1 MRYLFSGEQ
10 GNGRDTIGI
19 LVAFSYSHLLEEI
32 HLFLA
37 GEEDDFGVT
46 EHHDGVGQLVAKQ
59 PRLRKKKKKKGR
71 GRGNPSTNLNMD
83 SLEKLI
89 FFFLEGIGE
98 EGVNSCIWW
107 RFTVL
112 ELNNNFLL

>member
-1 MRYLFSGEQ
+1 MCVYMRRLHVRYLFSGEQ

-59 PRLRKKKKKKGR
+59 PRLRKRKKKKG
-71 GRGNPSTNLNMD
+71 GG
-83 SLEKLI
+83 
-89 FFFLEGIGE
+89 GIP
-98 EGVNSCIWW
+98 VQI
-107 RFTVL
+107 
-112 ELNNNFLL
+112 

>member
-59 PRLRKKKKKKGR
+59 PRLRKRKKKEG
-71 GRGNPSTNLNMD
+71 GGGNPSTNLNMD
-83 SLEKLI
+83 SLEKLEGC
-89 FFFLEGIGE
+89 FFFLGRRE
-98 EGVNSCIWW
+98 
-107 RFTVL
+107 
-112 ELNNNFLL
+112 

>member
-59 PRLRKKKKKKGR
+59 PRLRKRKKKG
-71 GRGNPSTNLNMD
+71 GGWGTNLNMD
-83 SLEKLI
+83 SLEKLEGC
-89 FFFLEGIGE
+89 FFFGGGIGE

-112 ELNNNFLL
+112 ELNNNFLLE